1 MEKKI
6 GFIGCG
12 NMGKAILG
20 GLIAS
25 GQVLPG
31 QIWVYTPSPD
41 KVAALHDQ
49 FGINAAQSAQEVA
62 QIADIVFGAVKPNI
76 MVKVLGEIAAS
87 LNKETLVVSIAAG
100 VTLDQ
105 LARALGHDRKIV
117 RAMPNTPSLVN
128 AGMTSITPNALVT
141 PEDTADVL
149 NIFRCFGEAEVIT
162 EAMIHPVVGVSGSA
176 PAYVFMFIE
185 AMADAAVL
193 GGMPRAQ
200 AYKFAAQAVMGSA
213 KMVLETGKHP
223 GELKDMVCSPGGTT
237 IEAVKVLEER
247 GFRAAVIEAMAA
259 CMNKSEKLS
268 KYPPPSPRQERAQ
281 SCQASNSLAVFMLR
295 GFCIFNSNPA
305 VALFSPQLSTAFSMP
320 SSPYSTAKRLS
331 SNEPSIFMLSHSRV

>member
-41 KVAALHDQ
+41 KVAALYTPSPDK
-49 FGINAAQSAQEVA
+49 
-62 QIADIVFGAVKPNI
+62 GAVKPGI
-76 MVKVLGEIAAS
+76 MVKVLSEISSS
-87 LNKETLVVSIAAG
+87 LNKDSLVVSIAAG

-105 LARALGHDRKIV
+105 LARALGHDRKII

-128 AGMTSITPNALVT
+128 AGMTSVTPNALVT

-149 NIFRCFGEAEVIT
+149 NIFRCFGEAEVIA
-162 EAMIHPVVGVSGSA
+162 EPMIHPVVGVSGSS

-237 IEAVKVLEER
+237 IEAVRVLEER
-247 GFRAAVIEAMAA
+247 GFRAAVIEAMTK
-259 CMNKSEKLS
+259 CMEKSEALS
-268 KYPPPSPRQERAQ
+268 KS
-281 SCQASNSLAVFMLR
+281 
-295 GFCIFNSNPA
+295 
-305 VALFSPQLSTAFSMP
+305 
-320 SSPYSTAKRLS
+320 
-331 SNEPSIFMLSHSRV
+331 

>member
-49 FGINAAQSAQEVA
+49 YGINAAQSAQEVA
-62 QIADIVFGAVKPNI
+62 QVADIVFGAVKPNM
-76 MVKVLGEIAAS
+76 MVKVLSDITSS

-141 PEDTADVL
+141 AEEVADVL
-149 NIFRCFGEAEVIT
+149 NIFRCFGEAEVIA

-193 GGMPRAQ
+193 GGMPRTQ

-237 IEAVKVLEER
+237 IEAVRELEAR
-247 GFRAAVIEAMAA
+247 GFRAAVIEAMNK
-259 CMNKSEKLS
+259 CMEKSELLS
-268 KYPPPSPRQERAQ
+268 KS
-281 SCQASNSLAVFMLR
+281 
-295 GFCIFNSNPA
+295 
-305 VALFSPQLSTAFSMP
+305 
-320 SSPYSTAKRLS
+320 
-331 SNEPSIFMLSHSRV
+331 

>member
-41 KVAALHDQ
+41 NVAALHDRY
-49 FGINAAQSAQEVA
+49 GINAAQSAQDVA
-62 QIADIVFGAVKPNI
+62 QVADIVFGAVKPGI
-76 MVKVLGEIAAS
+76 MIKVLSEISSS
-87 LNKETLVVSIAAG
+87 LNKDSLVVSIAAG

-149 NIFRCFGEAEVIT
+149 NIFRCFGEAEVIA
-162 EAMIHPVVGVSGSA
+162 ESMIHPVVGVSGSA

-193 GGMPRAQ
+193 GGMSRAQ
-200 AYKFAAQAVMGSA
+200 AYQFAAQAVMGSA

-237 IEAVKVLEER
+237 IEAVRVLEER
-247 GFRAAVIEAMAA
+247 GFRASIIEAMAK
-259 CMNKSEKLS
+259 CMEKSEKLS
-268 KYPPPSPRQERAQ
+268 KS
-281 SCQASNSLAVFMLR
+281 
-295 GFCIFNSNPA
+295 
-305 VALFSPQLSTAFSMP
+305 
-320 SSPYSTAKRLS
+320 
-331 SNEPSIFMLSHSRV
+331 